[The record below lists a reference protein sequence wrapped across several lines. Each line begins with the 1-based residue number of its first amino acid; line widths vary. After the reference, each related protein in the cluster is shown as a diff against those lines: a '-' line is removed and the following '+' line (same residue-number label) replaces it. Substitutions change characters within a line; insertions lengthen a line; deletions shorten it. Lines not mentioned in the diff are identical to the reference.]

1 MSNIAQAF
9 FFAVANGEIDI
20 SLVSIVAIFLLGC
33 LFYSPWFP
41 SRSRA
46 VGWRKERM
54 GRKK

>member
-9 FFAVANGEIDI
+9 FFAVANGEIDVF
-20 SLVSIVAIFLLGC
+20 LVSIVVIFLLGC

-46 VGWRKERM
+46 VGRRKERRE
-54 GRKK
+54 RKK